1 MDDRELTLA
10 ELLDDPMIQAVM
22 AADRVDPAELKAAL
36 TILSQQASAHAAS
49 RTDLGL
55 HRVGRT
61 VMVNFFIHRPVFAS
75 VIAIIMVLTGLI
87 AYSLLPV
94 AQFPDITPPQVV
106 VTATYP
112 GASSQVVADTVTTPL
127 EQQINGVPGM
137 AYMSS
142 VSANDGS
149 STITITFNVGY
160 PIDTAAVD
168 VQNRVSQAAAQLPA
182 IVNQAGII
190 ITKKN
195 PNILLGINIYFAGR
209 IGRSRHP
216 QQLRLSAARRPAE
229 AAAGRRRREHL
240 R

>member
-1 MDDRELTLA
+1 MLAVLTG
-10 ELLDDPMIQAVM
+10 
-22 AADRVDPAELKAAL
+22 
-36 TILSQQASAHAAS
+36 QQASGPRDRLKPIVGHAS
-49 RTDLGL
+49 G
-55 HRVGRT
+55 VSP
-61 VMVNFFIHRPVFAS
+61 VVVVSFFIHRPVFAS

-87 AYSLLPV
+87 AYSLLPI

-106 VTATYP
+106 VTSTYP
-112 GASSQVVADTVTTPL
+112 GASSQVVANTVTTPL

-137 AYMSS
+137 AYMNS

-149 STITITFNVGY
+149 STITITFDVGY

-182 IVNQAGII
+182 IVNQAGIV

-195 PNILLGINIYFAGR
+195 PNIMLGINIYSPNGSVDLGITPSNYARWHHCNSLILAGKR
-209 IGRSRHP
+209 ASSVH
-216 QQLRLSAARRPAE
+216 
-229 AAAGRRRREHL
+229 RRREHL